1 MYHDMHYSRIE
12 DLHQLVLKSKSKDEQ
27 NYNIRNFFEMCED
40 STKKELLNLLKI
52 EKGIEEVTVDEIIH
66 LYRLYVLPSYVCE
79 HSYF

>member
-1 MYHDMHYSRIE
+1 MHYSRIE